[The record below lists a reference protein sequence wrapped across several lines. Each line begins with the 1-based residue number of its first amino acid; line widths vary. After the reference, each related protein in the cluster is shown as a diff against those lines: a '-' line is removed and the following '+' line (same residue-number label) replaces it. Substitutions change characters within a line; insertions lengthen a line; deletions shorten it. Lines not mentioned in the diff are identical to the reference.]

1 MKRFS
6 AKSFRIIISIISIFT
21 LQGYF
26 FVFPH
31 QTDSANLNMVRDTLS
46 SSRISGAARVDSTGT
61 VAGGSAL
68 KILGAGTGTTYTT
81 TTNNWMIGDSL
92 RINSNTYTI
101 TGIAS
106 TSATLVSVSPVI
118 QSGDDVNT
126 TPVYL
131 INKPT
136 HWIQFE
142 TESAIANGFFRV
154 LVPASSTANSND
166 GIPDI
171 NGFDFNGSS
180 ATAASIT
187 NFNFAHVIATASG
200 GAGCTS
206 PANYHCFEYHYDG
219 AGGANIGVS
228 LFINNL
234 IAPAPADASEAQ
246 AETYPIIVR
255 AYNTNALLVDQSTAR
270 VGLIES
276 VRLTATVD
284 PTISFTIAGL
294 GTTACGIA
302 PSVDTTTTP
311 LSVGFGTMGLN
322 TFKNAA
328 HQLTVSTN
336 GANGYAVTA
345 IENDQMGKDG
355 GTTPFIPDTTCDGG
369 TCTHTTSTNWVT
381 ATNNGLG
388 YAIQNVSAATISAT
402 YNGYS
407 EFARSFSAKQ
417 FPAIIEGES
426 PETIMSSSTVSN
438 AEQVNVCY
446 RLSVGATQAAGDY
459 MNQVTY
465 TATAKF

>member
-1 MKRFS
+1 MKHFS
-6 AKSFRIIISIISIFT
+6 GREFRSLISIISILT

-26 FVFPH
+26 LAFPH
-31 QTDSANLNMVRDTLS
+31 EIDSANLNIVRDTLS
-46 SSRISGAARVDSTGT
+46 SSRISGAARVDGTGT
-61 VAGGSAL
+61 TVGGSEL
-68 KILGAGTGTTYTT
+68 KILGSGTGTTYTT
-81 TTNNWMIGDSL
+81 TTNNWMIGDTL
-92 RINSNTYTI
+92 KINANNYTI

-106 TSATLVSVSPVI
+106 TSATLVTVSPVI
-118 QSGDDVNT
+118 QAGDATNA
-126 TPVYL
+126 TPIYL

-136 HWIQFE
+136 HWIQFN
-142 TESAIANGFFRV
+142 TDSALANGFFRV

-166 GIPDI
+166 GTPDI

-187 NFNFAHVIATASG
+187 NFNFAHVVATASG
-200 GAGCTS
+200 AAGCTS
-206 PANYHCFEYHYDG
+206 PANYHCYEYHYAGSGG
-219 AGGANIGVS
+219 AGTGIS

-255 AYNTNALLVDQSTAR
+255 AYDSTASLIDATTAR

-302 PSVDTTTTP
+302 PSVDTSTTP

-336 GANGYAVTA
+336 GANGYTVTA

-369 TCTHTTSTNWVT
+369 SCTHTTSTNWVT

-417 FPAIIEGES
+417 FPSAAEAET

-438 AEQVNVCY
+438 AEQANVCY